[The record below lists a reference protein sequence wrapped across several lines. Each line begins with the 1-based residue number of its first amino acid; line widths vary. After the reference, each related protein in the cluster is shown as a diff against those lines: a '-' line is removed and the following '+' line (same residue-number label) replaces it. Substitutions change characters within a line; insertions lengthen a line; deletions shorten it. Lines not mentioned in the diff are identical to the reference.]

1 MSSSLSSNDNS
12 AASDSLARAS
22 YYASNQPQQQQQQHH
37 LLHHQHHIQPPYS
50 SANIG
55 GNSNPHLIH
64 HHQSQQPQQ
73 QLNYTNRGFPNPN
86 GSQQPLG
93 GSHQQH
99 QHQPLSQ
106 IFPSIYNDPSTSST
120 YMSGSGN
127 SGNLNPTG
135 SISAGSS
142 TGIGH
147 FSSVQRQI
155 QQDWSNREYIEV
167 ILSNIKKITDFLNT
181 FDLSCRSKLA
191 ILDEKLTKLERE
203 IDFVEARVTKG
214 ETLN

>member
-22 YYASNQPQQQQQQHH
+22 YYASTQSQQHH
-37 LLHHQHHIQPPYS
+37 LLHHQHHHQPPYS
-50 SANIG
+50 NASIG

-64 HHQSQQPQQ
+64 HHQQQQ
-73 QLNYTNRGFPNPN
+73 QLSYTNRSYPNPN
-86 GSQQPLG
+86 TVNQQV
-93 GSHQQH
+93 SHH

-106 IFPSIYNDPSTSST
+106 IFPSIYNDPSTSSA
-120 YMSGSGN
+120 YMSAN
-127 SGNLNPTG
+127 SSSLNPTG
-135 SISAGSS
+135 SISAASSSGIGS
-142 TGIGH
+142 GGH

-155 QQDWSNREYIEV
+155 QQDWSNREYIED

-214 ETLN
+214 DTLN

>member
-22 YYASNQPQQQQQQHH
+22 YYASTTPQQQQPYSNNNNNINHNHIVHQNQALNNYPNRNNNSNLNSNNHHNQYQQQQQHH
-37 LLHHQHHIQPPYS
+37 
-50 SANIG
+50 
-55 GNSNPHLIH
+55 
-64 HHQSQQPQQ
+64 
-73 QLNYTNRGFPNPN
+73 
-86 GSQQPLG
+86 
-93 GSHQQH
+93 
-99 QHQPLSQ
+99 QPLSN
-106 IFPSIYNDPSTSST
+106 IFPSIYNDVAGNNYMSSNLQHLMSST
-120 YMSGSGN
+120 N
-127 SGNLNPTG
+127 SHQPGG
-135 SISAGSS
+135 GGSS
-142 TGIGH
+142 GAQ
-147 FSSVQRQI
+147 FSSVQKQI